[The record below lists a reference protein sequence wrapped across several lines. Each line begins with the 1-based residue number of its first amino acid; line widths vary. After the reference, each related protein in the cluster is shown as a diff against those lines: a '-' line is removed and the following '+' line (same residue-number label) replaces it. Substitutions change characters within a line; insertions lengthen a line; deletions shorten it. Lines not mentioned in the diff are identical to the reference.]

1 MPSCQAGVGGHEEV
15 PGAAE
20 VVHSIRYEEEEEQG
34 DTMQLE
40 ASENDTDSLRETDS
54 PR

>member
-1 MPSCQAGVGGHEEV
+1 MGRHEEV
-15 PGAAE
+15 PAAAE

-34 DTMQLE
+34 DPTQLE
-40 ASENDTDSLRETDS
+40 ASENDTDSLQETDS

>member
-1 MPSCQAGVGGHEEV
+1 VHSYQAGMGRHEEV

-20 VVHSIRYEEEEEQG
+20 VVHSIRYAEEEEEG
-34 DTMQLE
+34 DTTQLE